1 MRLDAAHRQSPASPA
16 ARHGE
21 SGARSYRFQGN
32 FSSLFL
38 NRQAVTSAIYARVS
52 SDGQDYED
60 QLAELRAFVQ
70 RQGWTCV
77 EYLEKLSGKEG
88 NTRPALEQLL
98 RDAQNKRFD
107 VVVVWK
113 LDRFGRSTL
122 DTLTNIKT
130 LSAYGVRFLVST
142 QPAIDTD
149 DRSPLGKFILQILA
163 SVAELERG
171 FIIERTQTGFNSYRA
186 SYAAGRVGNTRH
198 SKSGKDLPV
207 GRPKKVFDRHKVLK
221 MARDGASIRQIAKTL
236 DLGRSVVHECLKK
249 DRASGSK

>member
-1 MRLDAAHRQSPASPA
+1 MKA
-16 ARHGE
+16 
-21 SGARSYRFQGN
+21 
-32 FSSLFL
+32 
-38 NRQAVTSAIYARVS
+38 AIYARVS
-52 SDGQDYED
+52 SDGQEYED
-60 QLAELRAFVQ
+60 QLDELRAYIK
-70 RQGWTCV
+70 RQGWEAI

-88 NTRPALEQLL
+88 NLRPALEQLL
-98 RDAQNKRFD
+98 KDAQNRLFE

-130 LSAYGVRFLVST
+130 LSGFGVRFLVST

-163 SVAELERG
+163 AVAELDRA
-171 FIIERTQTGFNSYRA
+171 FIIERTQTGFKSYRA

-207 GRPKKVFDRHKVLK
+207 GRPRKVFDRRKVAD
-221 MARDGASIRQIAKTL
+221 MATAGASIRQIAKAL
-236 DLGRSVVHECLKK
+236 GLGRNLVHQFLKQK
-249 DRASGSK
+249 AT